1 MFVPGQSRL
10 HLFIESFI
18 KYLWPIDHSL
28 SPGRNIKK
36 DGVAMEKKKM
46 FDLYHMVDN
55 LNLLTW
61 QAFDSVA
68 LATVLIFDST
78 FPNCSLLTR
87 PHLTSEPVE

>member
-1 MFVPGQSRL
+1 
-10 HLFIESFI
+10 
-18 KYLWPIDHSL
+18 
-28 SPGRNIKK
+28 
-36 DGVAMEKKKM
+36 MEKKKM

-87 PHLTSEPVE
+87 PHLTSEPVEWIHWTSISYIFKYTYFYLQGFPKPVLELV

>member
-1 MFVPGQSRL
+1 
-10 HLFIESFI
+10 
-18 KYLWPIDHSL
+18 
-28 SPGRNIKK
+28 
-36 DGVAMEKKKM
+36 MEKKKM